1 MHARRHRREM
11 TVLQLQTLSE
21 WIAQGK
27 LNPSSKITM
36 KELLDSG
43 AVHGVK
49 EGGVKLLGNVS
60 IVSACSCCALLTMLL
75 LLIMSSV

>member
-27 LNPSSKITM
+27 LNPTSKITM

-60 IVSACSCCALLTMLL
+60 TLSLRPSVALLL
-75 LLIMSSV
+75 LLIVLTA